1 MATDQQP
8 QPPRAQLPVEER
20 KWNHIVWS
28 VSDTGVLAL
37 TMNRPERLHALD
49 FPMLHELLELN
60 SARTVARRCASSPA
74 SRAPRRSL
82 ATPVIRQ
89 DSGAHRRP

>member
-28 VSDTGVLAL
+28 VSDTGVLAA
-37 TMNRPERLHALD
+37 RLNCRNPLIID
-49 FPMLHELLELN
+49 
-60 SARTVARRCASSPA
+60 T
-74 SRAPRRSL
+74 RAP
-82 ATPVIRQ
+82 ATGPPAGGR
-89 DSGAHRRP
+89 GAETKGGR

>member
-28 VSDTGVLAL
+28 VSDTVVLAL
-37 TMNRPERLHALD
+37 TMN
-49 FPMLHELLELN
+49 
-60 SARTVARRCASSPA
+60 
-74 SRAPRRSL
+74 
-82 ATPVIRQ
+82 
-89 DSGAHRRP
+89 